1 MDDAFSAPDGALTD
15 TAQFQEPSDPIASSF
30 DDAEQNLDNLDGEVW
45 ENNADGEIESLEPDS
60 PAVEINGQVM
70 SADELGRSLSF
81 ARQAASEVLQLRQET
96 ALLDQYARLS
106 GMSRQQFLSALDS
119 DLQNAYIRQE
129 ALRNGLEPDAFRQH
143 LQIQHQQE
151 IQKNIRLAP
160 YRELL
165 DRFPQLHDPAN
176 LPPEVA
182 AQIQQGIH
190 PVVAYQ
196 DYILSRQQASQ
207 QILSQQQALRDKCTG
222 SASGLGNGEMDSA
235 LSAFLSVFDD

>member
-1 MDDAFSAPDGALTD
+1 MDDAFSPSGGPLPDSSALQD
-15 TAQFQEPSDPIASSF
+15 SDPMASF
-30 DDAEQNLDNLDGEVW
+30 PNDMEQNSGNMNQEDW
-45 ENNADGEIESLEPDS
+45 ENEPNDEIQSLDPDPPS
-60 PAVEINGQVM
+60 IEVNGQAM
-70 SADELGRSLSF
+70 SMDELGRSLSF
-81 ARQAASEVLQLRQET
+81 AQQAASEVLRLRQET
-96 ALLDQYARLS
+96 ALLDQYAQLS

-129 ALRNGLEPDAFRQH
+129 ALRQGLDPDAFRQH
-143 LQIQHQQE
+143 LQIQHQ
-151 IQKNIRLAP
+151 KNLRLAP

-196 DYILSRQQASQ
+196 DYILSQQQASQ

-235 LSAFLSVFDD
+235 LSAFLSVFND